1 MSSGSTIETA
11 VVIIAS
17 VFATGDIAATIKVI
31 MDWRA
36 GNRAHEVEAD
46 EVHVKRLES
55 HIERLENRIKALE
68 QAQDRL
74 ERERTQ
80 DRNYISVLQLDLARN
95 QIDIP
100 PRPGQS

>member
-1 MSSGSTIETA
+1 MSSGSTLDTA
-11 VVIIAS
+11 VVILAS
-17 VFATGDIAATIKVI
+17 VFGTGGIAATIKVI
-31 MDWRA
+31 VDWRA
-36 GNRAHEVEAD
+36 GNRAHEVEAG
-46 EVHVKRLES
+46 EVRVKRLES
-55 HIERLENRIKALE
+55 HIERLESRIKALE

-80 DRNYISVLQLDLARN
+80 DRNYISLLQLDLARN

>member
-1 MSSGSTIETA
+1 MSSGSTLDTA
-11 VVIIAS
+11 VVILAS
-17 VFATGDIAATIKVI
+17 VFGTGGIAATIKVI
-31 MDWRA
+31 VGWRA

-46 EVHVKRLES
+46 EVHVRRLES

-80 DRNYISVLQLDLARN
+80 DRNDISDLQLDLSRH
-95 QIDIP
+95 QIHD
-100 PRPGQS
+100 